1 MTPIVSAFVLALA
14 APASPA
20 VGAAAEASAAA
31 VPAGI
36 DAEYSGYL
44 LGIKVLT
51 ASLNADFG
59 ESGTYESEALF
70 ETAGLVRWFKKA
82 EIHAEVEGE
91 LEGSYPQPESYSH
104 TNRAGDKDRT
114 IQILFEDDEVT
125 SIVEPRFGS
134 MGEPPATMA
143 ERLEAVD
150 ALSGILQMALNAGR
164 HGDQPCGYDARIFD
178 GKQRYDLRMSPQGE
192 RQADLKGYE
201 GPVIVCNTYYVP
213 VSGFDP
219 EDLPNEEERNTPLE
233 IWFADTPQ
241 YGVYMPVR
249 FELNLDF
256 GRAVI
261 EVRDLDIDTGAEM
274 AEAGNG

>member
-1 MTPIVSAFVLALA
+1 MISLIPAFALALA
-14 APASPA
+14 APAGPA
-20 VGAAAEASAAA
+20 DDAAAKANAAA
-31 VPAGI
+31 IPASVS
-36 DAEYSGYL
+36 AEYSGYL
-44 LGIKVLT
+44 LGIKVL
-51 ASLNADFG
+51 NADLNVDFG
-59 ESGTYESEALF
+59 KSGTYESDALF

-91 LEGSYPQPESYSH
+91 MEGSYPQPETYSH
-104 TNRAGDKDRT
+104 TNRAGDKNRT
-114 IQILFEDDEVT
+114 IQILFEDDEVE

-134 MGEPPATMA
+134 MGAPPATME

-164 HGDQPCGYDARIFD
+164 YGEQPCGYDAKVFD
-178 GKQRYDLRMSPQGE
+178 GKQRYDLRMTPQGE
-192 RQADLKGYE
+192 RQAKLKGYE

-219 EDLPNEEERNTPLE
+219 EDLPNEEERNTPLQ

-249 FELNLDF
+249 FELKLDF

-261 EVRDLDIDTGAEM
+261 EVRDLDIDAGAEL